1 LAQKIILIF
10 KVFIYFLLVY
20 SGSFKWL
27 PLPFDLTVLTA
38 GLCSIILIFSVK
50 KKLLVTTEIKQYF
63 TIFFLICTAFLLSN
77 FYSISTVY
85 ANSKSLSF
93 IINILTFVYPIIV
106 FDRISVIKVI
116 KPIFLIVGVFI
127 FIGLTYMYVN
137 NLFEVFFH
145 DAYMEEMTDLK
156 IPSYLTIGIFLSTIV
171 LICIS
176 KGLKLVP
183 LIYIL
188 ISVFFLFNLGGRG
201 PIFNLLICTVA
212 FLILTLGSKR
222 IFTFKNVM
230 ILVVAFFMIVVFFD
244 FKSLFISS
252 EFFTFERFNPFDM
265 SKSDPSTLRR
275 IYLLQTGWESIT
287 NHPLLGLGIG
297 SSGLILTGEDV
308 TEFPHN
314 LIIESMME
322 IGVIGGVLVVFFYAK
337 FFITERKYLKN
348 PELILLYVIALL
360 YFLEDLKSGSFDAWR
375 ISLFWISIYLSE
387 KRFYGRKQYS

>member
-145 DAYMEEMTDLK
+145 DA
-156 IPSYLTIGIFLSTIV
+156 
-171 LICIS
+171 
-176 KGLKLVP
+176 
-183 LIYIL
+183 
-188 ISVFFLFNLGGRG
+188 
-201 PIFNLLICTVA
+201 
-212 FLILTLGSKR
+212 
-222 IFTFKNVM
+222 
-230 ILVVAFFMIVVFFD
+230 
-244 FKSLFISS
+244 
-252 EFFTFERFNPFDM
+252 
-265 SKSDPSTLRR
+265 
-275 IYLLQTGWESIT
+275 
-287 NHPLLGLGIG
+287 
-297 SSGLILTGEDV
+297 
-308 TEFPHN
+308 
-314 LIIESMME
+314 
-322 IGVIGGVLVVFFYAK
+322 
-337 FFITERKYLKN
+337 
-348 PELILLYVIALL
+348 
-360 YFLEDLKSGSFDAWR
+360 
-375 ISLFWISIYLSE
+375 
-387 KRFYGRKQYS
+387 